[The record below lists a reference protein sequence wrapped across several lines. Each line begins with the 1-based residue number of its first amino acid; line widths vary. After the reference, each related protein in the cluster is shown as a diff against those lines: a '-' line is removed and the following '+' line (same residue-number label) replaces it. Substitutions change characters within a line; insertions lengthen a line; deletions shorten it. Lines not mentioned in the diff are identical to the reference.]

1 MSKERELD
9 KRKKFMMELLG
20 DPVYQPMRFR
30 EIAGLLRLSKD
41 EKKDLYRVLDELVAE
56 GKADLD
62 SKGRYSK
69 VTGRKRGKEK
79 LRGRREA
86 DSSQKRSG
94 GKKEGKSGKHSERK
108 YEERYGKGK
117 EKYNDRKHGRRYEED
132 DPEIRLARLENEYPD
147 CPSVEGIFIGHPK
160 GFGFVEIEGEDN
172 DVFIPEDCTG
182 TAMHQ
187 DKVRVIITKE
197 PQEGRRR
204 EGIVV
209 QILERGMTEIVGTYE
224 NSRDFGFVISDN
236 PKFSKDVFI
245 PRKDSQGIKDGD
257 KVVVEITSYGS
268 KNRNPEGKIKENLG
282 SCRAPGTD
290 ILAIVK
296 SFGIPS
302 EFPDKVIRQADRV
315 PDHVLDADREGRLD
329 LRHLQTVTID
339 GEDAKDLDDA
349 VTLTKENGIY
359 HLGVHIADVSNYVQG
374 GSALDREALKRG
386 TSVYLAD
393 RVIPMLPVRL
403 SNGICSLN
411 QGQDRLTLS
420 CLMDIDERGN
430 MISHKIAETVICVD
444 ERMNYTDVKNILED
458 TDEEAKRRY
467 EKLVPMFFLMKELSE
482 ILRGNRHHRGSIDF
496 DFPESKIILN
506 AAGRAIDIKP
516 YEANVATRIIE
527 DFMLMANETVAEEC
541 CRDDMPF
548 VYRTHETPDP
558 EKVESLLTL
567 LHNQGVP
574 VQKHGQEITP
584 KEIQTILE
592 SIEGLPNEPQIS
604 RLTLRTMK
612 QAKYTTECSGHF
624 GLAAKYYCHF
634 TSPIRRYPDL
644 QIHRIIKD
652 KLRGRLEREGK
663 TEHYKEI
670 LEDVARQSSVCERRA
685 DEAERESDKLK
696 KAEYMS
702 YHIGEEFEGII
713 SGVTGWGFYVELP
726 NTVEGLVHVNTL
738 RDDYYTFDQ
747 EAYELRG
754 DVTHKVF
761 ALGQKVCVRVADA
774 DTMLKTVDFVLA
786 EEQDWRQSI

>member
-1 MSKERELD
+1 MSKNKEFD
-9 KRKKFMMELLG
+9 KRKKFIMELLG

-30 EIAGLLRLSKD
+30 EIAGLLRLSKE

-62 SKGRYSK
+62 AKGRYSK
-69 VTGRKRGKEK
+69 IT
-79 LRGRREA
+79 
-86 DSSQKRSG
+86 
-94 GKKEGKSGKHSERK
+94 GKKRRK
-108 YEERYGKGK
+108 NETGKGK
-117 EKYNDRKHGRRYEED
+117 SVSDRKDSREKQKEKSREKRRGREKE
-132 DPEIRLARLENEYPD
+132 ENEQQPD
-147 CPSVEGIFIGHPK
+147 YENLPAYEGTFIGHPK
-160 GFGFVEIEGEDN
+160 GFGFVEIEGEDE
-172 DVFIPEDCTG
+172 DIFIPEDNTG

-187 DKVRVIITKE
+187 DKVRVIITREQKE
-197 PQEGRRR
+197 GKRR
-204 EGIVV
+204 EGTVIKV
-209 QILERGMTEIVGTYE
+209 LERGMPEIVGTYE
-224 NSRDFGFVISDN
+224 SSRDFGFVVSDN

-245 PRKDSQGIKDGD
+245 PRKDSQGIKNGD

-268 KNRNPEGKIKENLG
+268 NNKNPEGKIKENLG
-282 SCRAPGTD
+282 SCKAPGTD

-302 EFPDKVIRQADRV
+302 EFPEKVLRQAARV
-315 PDHVLDADREGRLD
+315 PDHVLDADRDGRLD

-349 VTLTKENGIY
+349 VTLTKEGNIY

-393 RVIPMLPVRL
+393 RVIPMLPERL

-420 CLMDIDERGN
+420 CLMDIDEKGN
-430 MISHKIAETVICVD
+430 MVSHKIAETVICVD

-458 TDEEAKRRY
+458 TDEEAKKRY
-467 EKLVPMFFLMKELSE
+467 ADLVPMFFLMKELSL

-541 CRDDMPF
+541 CREDMPF
-548 VYRTHETPDP
+548 VYRTHENPDP

-567 LHNQGVP
+567 LHNQGVSIR
-574 VQKHGQEITP
+574 KTGQEITP

-612 QAKYTTECSGHF
+612 QAKYTTQCSGHF

-652 KLRGRLEREGK
+652 RLRGRLEREGK
-663 TEHYKEI
+663 TEHYQEI

-702 YHIGEEFEGII
+702 YHIGEEYEGII

-747 EAYELRG
+747 DAYELRG
-754 DVTHKVF
+754 DMTGKVF
-761 ALGQKVCVRVADA
+761 ALGQKVTVRVADA

-786 EEQDWRQSI
+786 EQSSYSI